1 MDLTTLAVEN
11 SLVLASVSTLI
22 AMLLGTMCAY
32 SLVRFRTGGE
42 NLAVW
47 IISQRLMPPIA
58 IIFPIFLLYVW
69 LGWVDTYHGL
79 IVLYTAFSLPYVI
92 WMMRGYIEEV
102 PIELE
107 ESALVD
113 GCTRWEVLWKV
124 VFPMVRA
131 GLFATAVFTFVFAW
145 NDFIFALVLTRTEV
159 ITYTVQVTHYFGG
172 QSNFW
177 AKIAAMSVLGTVP
190 IFIAVATMQR
200 FLVRGRIE
208 RARRLAPRGVAAARD
223 DHRHEPRG
231 DRRAE
236 HQRAERAVAPRH
248 RPRGQEPRGHQE
260 RHEVRAQ
267 PPGEAEHDGGEQ
279 PRAPFAV
286 ARALQQP
293 QHARHRR
300 ELEHARQADR
310 AVEPRELV
318 VAVQD
323 VDRSTPQLPR
333 EPGKEREVAAPVALH
348 KPDAGAVAPQLLA
361 ERSQRI
367 QAPDLGLEIRG
378 RHVACEPGDD
388 RLHAADRQRRGE
400 MDHARSHDAAT
411 SEDTAAAVS

>member
-1 MDLTTLAVEN
+1 MTVRRRLALPLRYAAAIAFTLFFVFPVYWLFIISFKTPAEIFHYPPVWYPKSIQFANYYVLFKDGDALTVWN
-11 SLVLASVSTLI
+11 SLVLASVSTVI
-22 AMLLGTMCAY
+22 AMVLGTMCAY

-79 IVLYTAFSLPYVI
+79 IILYAAFSLPYVI

-124 VFPMVRA
+124 VFPMVRT

-159 ITYTVQVTHYFGG
+159 VTYTVQVTHYFGG

-190 IFIAVATMQR
+190 IFFAVATMQR
-200 FLVRGRIE
+200 FLVRGI
-208 RARRLAPRGVAAARD
+208 
-223 DHRHEPRG
+223 
-231 DRRAE
+231 
-236 HQRAERAVAPRH
+236 
-248 RPRGQEPRGHQE
+248 
-260 RHEVRAQ
+260 
-267 PPGEAEHDGGEQ
+267 
-279 PRAPFAV
+279 
-286 ARALQQP
+286 
-293 QHARHRR
+293 
-300 ELEHARQADR
+300 
-310 AVEPRELV
+310 
-318 VAVQD
+318 
-323 VDRSTPQLPR
+323 SM
-333 EPGKEREVAAPVALH
+333 
-348 KPDAGAVAPQLLA
+348 GAVK
-361 ERSQRI
+361 
-367 QAPDLGLEIRG
+367 G
-378 RHVACEPGDD
+378 
-388 RLHAADRQRRGE
+388 
-400 MDHARSHDAAT
+400 
-411 SEDTAAAVS
+411 